1 MTAQVLKRGAA
12 PPKAPARAKP
22 RAAPATM
29 ALPVDARVLRRN
41 VIAVVAVLA
50 AVAAIIIAGLMGV
63 WQRAGTEAVRQ
74 TAVAG
79 LEIRHVEVTGTRELA
94 LLPVYQAALPG
105 RDNAMLTS
113 DLGAIR
119 ARLLA
124 LPWVADASVGRRLP
138 DTLTI
143 AIVERKPVAL
153 WQYHRRM
160 TVIDIG
166 GVPLAATG
174 LERFARLPLVV
185 GPGANTRVR
194 EFLTLS
200 ATAPALAGKVDA
212 AVLVGGRRWDLK
224 FKTGETLSL
233 PDTPAAA
240 DKAIRQFARL
250 AGNSSSGAS
259 AGLLGGRFE
268 RFDMRLPGKMIV
280 GGAAVKQALDDNIK
294 AATKAAAEAKAAA
307 KAAAAAKAKPLT
319 I

>member
-12 PPKAPARAKP
+12 PPKAQTRAKP
-22 RAAPATM
+22 RAAPRPATV

-41 VIAVVAVLA
+41 VIIVVGVLA
-50 AVAAIIIAGLMGV
+50 AVAGIVIAGLMGV
-63 WQRAGTEAVRQ
+63 WRRAGDEIVRQ

-143 AIVERKPVAL
+143 AITERKPVAL
-153 WQYHRRM
+153 WQHRRRM
-160 TVIDIG
+160 TVIDIS
-166 GVPLAATG
+166 GVPMEATR
-174 LERFARLPLVV
+174 LERFAALPLVV

-194 EFLTLS
+194 EFLTLA

-250 AGNSSSGAS
+250 DDDGRGAS
-259 AGLLGGRFE
+259 LLGGRFE

-280 GGAAVKQALDDNIK
+280 GGPAVKQALEDNAK
-294 AATKAAAEAKAAA
+294 ATAKAAA
-307 KAAAAAKAKPLT
+307 AARSAANAAAKAKPLT

>member
-143 AIVERKPVAL
+143 AITERKPVAL
-153 WQYHRRM
+153 WQHHRRM
-160 TVIDIG
+160 TLIDIG
-166 GVPLAATG
+166 GVPLAATR
-174 LERFARLPLVV
+174 LERFAALPLVV

-194 EFLTLS
+194 EFLTL
-200 ATAPALAGKVDA
+200 AARAPVLAGKVDA

-240 DKAIRQFARL
+240 DQAIRQFARL
-250 AGNSSSGAS
+250 DDVGSGA
-259 AGLLGGRFE
+259 ALLDGRFE

-280 GGAAVKQALDDNIK
+280 GGAAVRQALEDNVK
-294 AATKAAAEAKAAA
+294 ATAKAAAAARSAA

>member
-1 MTAQVLKRGAA
+1 MTAQVMKRGAA
-12 PPKAPARAKP
+12 PPKAAPRP
-22 RAAPATM
+22 RAAARPATV
-29 ALPVDARVLRRN
+29 ALPVESRVLRRN
-41 VIAVVAVLA
+41 VIIVVGVLA
-50 AVAAIIIAGLMGV
+50 SVAAIIIAGLMGV
-63 WQRAGTEAVRQ
+63 WQRAGDEAIRQ
-74 TAVAG
+74 SAVAG

-113 DLGAIR
+113 DLHAIR

-143 AIVERKPVAL
+143 AITERKPVAL
-153 WQYHRRM
+153 WQHHRRM
-160 TVIDIG
+160 QVIDIA
-166 GVPLAATG
+166 GVPLAATD
-174 LERFARLPLVV
+174 LERFAALPLVV
-185 GPGANTRVR
+185 GPGANGRVR
-194 EFLTLS
+194 EFLTL
-200 ATAPALAGKVDA
+200 AAKAPALAGQVDA

-240 DKAIRQFARL
+240 DKTIRQFARL
-250 AGNSSSGAS
+250 DDGGGSGD
-259 AGLLGGRFE
+259 GLLGGRFE

-280 GGAAVKQALDDNIK
+280 GGAAVKQALDDN
-294 AATKAAAEAKAAA
+294 AKALA

>member
-1 MTAQVLKRGAA
+1 MTAQVMKRGAA
-12 PPKAPARAKP
+12 PPRAQPRSRPAPR
-22 RAAPATM
+22 PATM
-29 ALPVDARVLRRN
+29 ALPFDGRVLRRN
-41 VIAVVAVLA
+41 VIAIVGGLAVVA
-50 AVAAIIIAGLMGV
+50 AVIIAGLMGV
-63 WQRAGTEAVRQ
+63 WQRAGDAIVRQ

-143 AIVERKPVAL
+143 AITERKPVAL
-153 WQYHRRM
+153 WQHHRRM
-160 TVIDIG
+160 TLIDIG
-166 GVPLAATG
+166 GVPLAATR
-174 LERFARLPLVV
+174 LERFAALPLVV

-194 EFLTLS
+194 EFLTL
-200 ATAPALAGKVDA
+200 AARAPVLAGKVDA

-240 DKAIRQFARL
+240 DQAIRQFARL
-250 AGNSSSGAS
+250 DDVGSGA
-259 AGLLGGRFE
+259 ALLDGRFE

-280 GGAAVKQALDDNIK
+280 GGAAVRQALEDNVK
-294 AATKAAAEAKAAA
+294 ATAKAAAAARSAA